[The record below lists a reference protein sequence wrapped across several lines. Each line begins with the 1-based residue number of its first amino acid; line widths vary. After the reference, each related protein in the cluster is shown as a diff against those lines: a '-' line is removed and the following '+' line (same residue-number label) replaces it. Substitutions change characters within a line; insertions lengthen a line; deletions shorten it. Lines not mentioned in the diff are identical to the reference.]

1 MKNIMF
7 LDFDDCIVNS
17 SKSIVQLY
25 SKIFNVPIPN
35 YEKNTEWNYS
45 KICPLLHTTNK
56 YTVEDLFGMK
66 EFFDN
71 LELFPYAYEITKE
84 LVKKYELYIV
94 SIGTLSNLQYKAEY
108 IRHKLPFVN
117 NVVLIYNKECKM
129 NKAIVNCP
137 KDSIFLDDVT
147 SNLDSVNSR
156 YKFIYGEPKPWNTQ
170 GNQYK
175 RLYNW
180 IDVANEFLK

>member
-1 MKNIMF
+1 
-7 LDFDDCIVNS
+7 
-17 SKSIVQLY
+17 
-25 SKIFNVPIPN
+25 
-35 YEKNTEWNYS
+35 
-45 KICPLLHTTNK
+45 
-56 YTVEDLFGMK
+56 MK

-71 LELFPYAYEITKE
+71 LELFPYVYEVTKE
-84 LVKKYELYIV
+84 LSKRYELYIV
-94 SIGTLSNLQYKAEY
+94 SIGTLSNLQYKSEY
-108 IRHKLPFVN
+108 IRHRLPFID

-137 KDSIFLDDVT
+137 EDSIFMDDVV

-156 YKFIYGEPKPWNTQ
+156 HKYIYGIEKPWNTE

-175 RLYNW
+175 RLYNF

>member
-1 MKNIMF
+1 
-7 LDFDDCIVNS
+7 L
-17 SKSIVQLY
+17 LY
-25 SKIFNVPIPN
+25 
-35 YEKNTEWNYS
+35 
-45 KICPLLHTTNK
+45 TTNK
-56 YTVEDLFGMK
+56 YTVEDLYGMK

-84 LVKKYELYIV
+84 LAKRYELYIV
-94 SIGTLSNLQYKAEY
+94 SIGSLSNLQYKAEY
-108 IRHKLPFVN
+108 IKHKLPFIN
-117 NVVLIYNKECKM
+117 NVVLIYNRECKM
-129 NKAIVNCP
+129 NKAIVSCP
-137 KDSIFLDDVT
+137 EDSIFMDDVV

-156 YKFIYGEPKPWNTQ
+156 KKIIYGAEKPWNTE